1 MLQQEEASIG
11 QGVTPSGVESITSR
25 ISCRPTSRP
34 ATLFEE
40 PVAQGRLNCA
50 ARYDSA
56 GGGIQ
61 RPPVMLQPS
70 QQQDWI
76 KDVGDS
82 DSQSEFGIEHL
93 LVAN

>member
-1 MLQQEEASIG
+1 MDRVLHLRELKALPPEF
-11 QGVTPSGVESITSR
+11 QGCPPQVQ
-25 ISCRPTSRP
+25 
-34 ATLFEE
+34 LLYFEE
-40 PVAQGRLNCA
+40 PVAQGRLHCA